1 MVPAG
6 TYSHFTI
13 SLKDGS
19 SVELEN
25 EGQPLQIVN
34 DYNRSFRIAGPFELR
49 GGRMTEILLDFDPNL
64 SVFKSLDSGYVLEPT
79 IRVVSIMSMTPEQD
93 LRVQTALKD
102 YANIVVKEA
111 DLIFQ
116 GKVNTLT
123 YALGNN
129 TQGKPMIYTDLS
141 LQVDDL
147 LRGQVDKTLP
157 FEFRTIGGVYQDK
170 TLEVKGMPDFSSD
183 ETFIVFLKKQ
193 GESYSLVR
201 GEMGKISISG
211 TRPTVTEKSKWNG
224 LNPVVKYS
232 INPNISYLSASNVE
246 QSAKSSSL
254 QWFSFG
260 KANFAYSQ
268 SGTGDETSPRDV
280 NTVNCSNVALSSGN
294 AEIFFSE
301 NFDSD
306 CTGNSCVFLW
316 KCGNT
321 IVQSDMQLNSV
332 ATRWTLLAPT
342 DSSETNL
349 QSELLHDFGH
359 IAGIE
364 HCKIGDTTSIC
375 SARLGGF
382 WEDFKQTDAMYR
394 FPSFKEKIA
403 ANDIQAI
410 QILYGTLNLP
420 FPSEGK
426 YALNEED
433 IGDVIGQIEME
444 ATVGANS
451 VENRKQYGSYVANLV
466 QYSQRR
472 TGQNL
477 RQQYDDFF
485 DLAKRQTAGFSQ
497 EQLRFQLQYLN
508 MGIYNGLKLKEDATK
523 GYNTLDPTLLDYMLQ
538 KHLELRR
545 STIDGMGR

>member
-211 TRPTVTEKSKWNG
+211 TRPTV
-224 LNPVVKYS
+224 
-232 INPNISYLSASNVE
+232 
-246 QSAKSSSL
+246 
-254 QWFSFG
+254 
-260 KANFAYSQ
+260 
-268 SGTGDETSPRDV
+268 
-280 NTVNCSNVALSSGN
+280 
-294 AEIFFSE
+294 
-301 NFDSD
+301 
-306 CTGNSCVFLW
+306 
-316 KCGNT
+316 
-321 IVQSDMQLNSV
+321 
-332 ATRWTLLAPT
+332 
-342 DSSETNL
+342 
-349 QSELLHDFGH
+349 
-359 IAGIE
+359 
-364 HCKIGDTTSIC
+364 
-375 SARLGGF
+375 
-382 WEDFKQTDAMYR
+382 
-394 FPSFKEKIA
+394 
-403 ANDIQAI
+403 
-410 QILYGTLNLP
+410 
-420 FPSEGK
+420 
-426 YALNEED
+426 
-433 IGDVIGQIEME
+433 
-444 ATVGANS
+444 
-451 VENRKQYGSYVANLV
+451 
-466 QYSQRR
+466 
-472 TGQNL
+472 
-477 RQQYDDFF
+477 
-485 DLAKRQTAGFSQ
+485 
-497 EQLRFQLQYLN
+497 
-508 MGIYNGLKLKEDATK
+508 
-523 GYNTLDPTLLDYMLQ
+523 
-538 KHLELRR
+538 
-545 STIDGMGR
+545 